1 MELSLEGS
9 PRINPTCHLCE
20 RATFQ
25 PVKSDSNASL
35 GRSISAHHQ
44 PSLLPFR
51 VRRKEL
57 YLEAQASLNRGSQS
71 QPIFPFSP
79 EFLTLLAPVTDDE
92 TQPEEDQPQ
101 HKAPNTTQHLALGR
115 SRLCP

>member
-57 YLEAQASLNRGSQS
+57 YLEAQASPEQRVSVTAHLPLFPRVPYPSGSC
-71 QPIFPFSP
+71 
-79 EFLTLLAPVTDDE
+79 D
-92 TQPEEDQPQ
+92 
-101 HKAPNTTQHLALGR
+101 G
-115 SRLCP
+115 